1 MPYTPIIGTLGYV
14 FDHTARSVLLVHRNK
29 RSGDEHLGK
38 WNGLGGKLE
47 PGEDLASG
55 MRRELLEEAHI
66 VVTSMRL
73 RGTISWP
80 GVGKFKIS
88 WIWFA
93 QDDARRRYL
102 LREPE
107 TVVAPEATQL
117 NHGRAWLKPFQ
128 DSAEDE
134 FLLGL
139 MVATQLLNDAAHPVA
154 VVAPVL
160 NLHAVEH
167 PLP

>member
-1 MPYTPIIGTLGYV
+1 MDLQRGQHVALRTLYIQV
-14 FDHTARSVLLVHRNK
+14 KQVDARQVVKAHQALDAKPLNHFWFSGELQSDFIRLVQPGRSPVKCGVMTESVACK
-29 RSGDEHLGK
+29 
-38 WNGLGGKLE
+38 
-47 PGEDLASG
+47 
-55 MRRELLEEAHI
+55 
-66 VVTSMRL
+66 VT
-73 RGTISWP
+73 
-80 GVGKFKIS
+80 VGKFKIS

-93 QDDARRRYL
+93 QDDARCRYL

-139 MVATQLLNDAAHPVA
+139 MVATQLLNDATHPVA